1 MVSSS
6 VSAAALP
13 GVPADD
19 VPAHDE
25 ASAALIERLRAANR
39 RATRWLPGSPV
50 PSPAAELRAL
60 AADVVSVPE
69 DARAWDRYGEGGAV
83 AAVEAQVAELLG
95 KPAAVM
101 YPSGTMA
108 QQSVLRV
115 WSDRQ
120 NSRRVALPQLSHLL
134 HHELDGP
141 RLLHDFQYEH
151 LSTGAEL
158 PTREA
163 LAKRPGS
170 LAAVLLE
177 LPLRDAGYLLPS
189 WEDLSSFAALC
200 RERAVPLH
208 FDGARLWESAP
219 YLRHGL
225 AEIAA
230 LADSVY
236 VSFYKGLGGLAGA
249 AVAGPDDV
257 VAEAR
262 QWRQR
267 MGGALVTM
275 QPYAVAALRGMRV
288 EVPRMAEY
296 HDYAV
301 DLASWLPQLGISVVP
316 DPPHTNA
323 FRILVSADA
332 GAVMGR
338 LVPYVEQHKTVLTPP
353 WRPADVPGWS
363 WTSSPSDRRL
373 LTGASRK
380 PLRCWPRCC

>member
-1 MVSSS
+1 MPAVA
-6 VSAAALP
+6 SAATFP
-13 GVPADD
+13 DD
-19 VPAHDE
+19 VPAEDE
-25 ASAALIERLRAANR
+25 ASGALTERLRAANR
-39 RATRWLPGSPV
+39 RATRWLPGSAV

-60 AADVVSVPE
+60 AADAESAPE
-69 DARAWDRYGEGGAV
+69 DARARDRYGEGGAV
-83 AAVEAQVAELLG
+83 AAVEAQVAALLG

-101 YPSGTMA
+101 FPSGTMA

-141 RLLHDFQYEH
+141 RLLHGFRFEH

-163 LAKRPGS
+163 LLKLPGR
-170 LAAVLLE
+170 LAAALLE
-177 LPLRDAGYLLPS
+177 LPLRDAGYLLPT
-189 WEDLSSFAALC
+189 WDELSSFAALC
-200 RERAVPLH
+200 QEKEVPLH

-219 YLRHGL
+219 YLGHGL
-225 AEIAA
+225 AEIAG
-230 LADSVY
+230 LADTAY

-249 AVAGPDDV
+249 AIAGPEDV
-257 VAEAR
+257 VDEAR

-267 MGGALVTM
+267 MGGTLFTL
-275 QPYAVAALRGMRV
+275 QPYAVSALRGLRE

-301 DLASWLPQLGISVVP
+301 DVAARLPQLGISVFP
-316 DPPHTNA
+316 ESPHTNA

-332 GAVMGR
+332 HVVMGR
-338 LVPYVEQHKTVLTPP
+338 LLRYVEAERTVLTPP

-363 WTSSPSDRRL
+363 WTEFTVGPATLDWTIDEAAALLAKVL
-373 LTGASRK
+373 LTD
-380 PLRCWPRCC
+380 